1 MKARRAKRLLHDVLV
16 VHAALWV
23 VYFLHALFGPPTSP
37 SDRDWFALRE
47 VARSFVGGDWTS
59 LYAERVLSAGTQ
71 FFRYPPFVLYLIAP
85 LAVVPPMIAY
95 ALVCVTQVAAAVFG
109 LLLLFRIR
117 KPAEPRLNFVAV
129 FGSAAMVHVIVS
141 GQNSAVLALV
151 IAAAGFC
158 WASGRVALAGA
169 CIGLLACKP
178 NWLPVFGAFVL
189 WRGGLRAGAAT
200 VLTAA
205 ALVLST
211 YPMGAGVW
219 QDFLGMTLRAGE
231 ISTGYAAYKEITL
244 LALVKSVLG
253 WGFLTKSV
261 WLLGLGVLT
270 ALVIQAI
277 RDARSLGRS
286 LALITL
292 LAVVANPYASF
303 YDGLVLIVPGT
314 LWLAHRDEYPAR
326 AWWMLGAWI
335 GAYWFWDMAVFY
347 YGAFVPALGTP
358 RLSAGG
364 LLLSGW
370 LVTEALARPPAA
382 VEEQVADSP
391 LERHD
396 RYAVE
401 FDVADAAKAY
411 GLTR

>member
-1 MKARRAKRLLHDVLV
+1 MKARTAKRVLHDVLV

-37 SDRDWFALRE
+37 VDRDWFALRE
-47 VARSFVGGDWTS
+47 VARSFIGGDWAS
-59 LYAERVLSAGTQ
+59 LYADRVLSSGTQ

-85 LAVVPPMIAY
+85 LGVVPPMIAY
-95 ALVCVTQVAAAVFG
+95 ALVCVIQIAAAVFA

-117 KPAEPRLNFVAV
+117 KPTEPRLNFVGV
-129 FGSAAMVHVIVS
+129 FGSAAMCHVIVS

-151 IAAAGFC
+151 IAAAGVC
-158 WASGRVALAGA
+158 LASGRVALAGA
-169 CIGLLACKP
+169 CIGLLVCKP

-205 ALVLST
+205 ALALST
-211 YPMGAGVW
+211 YPLGAGVW
-219 QDFLGMTLRAGE
+219 QEFIGMTLRAGE

-244 LALVKSVLG
+244 LALVKSVFG

-261 WLLGLGVLT
+261 WVLCLGVLT
-270 ALVIQAI
+270 GLAIQAI
-277 RDARSLGRS
+277 RGARSPGRS

-314 LWLAHRDEYPAR
+314 VWLAHRDEYSSR
-326 AWWMLGAWI
+326 TWWMVGAWI

-347 YGAFVPALGTP
+347 YGAFVPALGAP

-364 LLLSGW
+364 LLLTGW

-382 VEEQVADSP
+382 DEEPLPDGP
-391 LERHD
+391 LERLEQDHVP
-396 RYAVE
+396 A
-401 FDVADAAKAY
+401 
-411 GLTR
+411 L

>member
-1 MKARRAKRLLHDVLV
+1 MKASTAKRLLHDVLA

-23 VYFLHALFGPPTSP
+23 VYLLHALFGPPTS
-37 SDRDWFALRE
+37 SIERDWYALRE
-47 VARSFVGGDWTS
+47 VARSFVGGDWAS
-59 LYAERVLSAGTQ
+59 LYADRVLSSGTQ

-85 LAVVPPMIAY
+85 LGVVPPTIAY
-95 ALVCVTQVAAAVFG
+95 ALVCVVQVAAAVFA
-109 LLLLFRIR
+109 LLLLHRIR

-129 FGSAAMVHVIVS
+129 FGSAAMIHVILS

-151 IAAAGFC
+151 IAAAGVF

-178 NWLPVFGAFVL
+178 NWLPVFVAFVL

-200 VLTAA
+200 AFTVA
-205 ALVLST
+205 ALALST

-219 QDFLGMTLRAGE
+219 QEFLGMTLRASE

-244 LALVKSVLG
+244 LALLKSVF
-253 WGFLTKSV
+253 GFGMLTKTV
-261 WLLGLGVLT
+261 WLLGLGVLA
-270 ALVIQAI
+270 ALVIRAI
-277 RDARSLGRS
+277 RGTRSPGRS

-314 LWLAHRDEYPAR
+314 IWLAHRDEYPAH
-326 AWWMLGAWI
+326 AWLLIGAWI

-347 YGAFVPALGTP
+347 YGTFVPALGSP
-358 RLSAGG
+358 GLSAAGF
-364 LLLSGW
+364 LLSGW

-382 VEEQVADSP
+382 VAERVADAPS
-391 LERHD
+391 ERLD

-401 FDVADAAKAY
+401 FNVADAAEA
-411 GLTR
+411 

>member
-1 MKARRAKRLLHDVLV
+1 MKARTAKRVLHDVLV

-23 VYFLHALFGPPTSP
+23 VYFLHALFGPPSSP
-37 SDRDWFALRE
+37 IDRDWFALRE
-47 VARSFVGGDWTS
+47 VARSFVGGDWAH
-59 LYAERVLSAGTQ
+59 LYTDRVLSSGTQ

-85 LAVVPPMIAY
+85 LAVVPPMVAY
-95 ALVCVTQVAAAVFG
+95 ALVCLVQLAAAVFA

-117 KPAEPRLNFVAV
+117 KPTEPRLNFVAV

-151 IAAAGFC
+151 IAAAGVC

-200 VLTAA
+200 VLTAG
-205 ALVLST
+205 ALALST

-219 QDFLGMTLRAGE
+219 QEFLGMTLRAGE
-231 ISTGYAAYKEITL
+231 ISTGYSAYKEITF
-244 LALVKSVLG
+244 LALLKSVFG
-253 WGFLTKSV
+253 WGLLTKTV
-261 WLLGLGVLT
+261 WLLGLGALA
-270 ALVIQAI
+270 ALVFRAI
-277 RDARSLGRS
+277 RDTRSPGRS
-286 LALITL
+286 LALVTL

-314 LWLAHRDEYPAR
+314 VWLAHRDEYPPR
-326 AWWMLGAWI
+326 TWLMIGAWI

-347 YGAFVPALGTP
+347 YGTFVPALATP
-358 RLSAGG
+358 GLSAGG

-382 VEEQVADSP
+382 AVEQVPDGQ
-391 LERHD
+391 LERLEQDHA
-396 RYAVE
+396 RLQAVPI
-401 FDVADAAKAY
+401 DAL
-411 GLTR
+411 G

>member
-1 MKARRAKRLLHDVLV
+1 MKARTVKRVLHDVLV

-23 VYFLHALFGPPTSP
+23 VYFLHALFGPPASP
-37 SDRDWFALRE
+37 INRDWFGLRE
-47 VARSFVGGDWTS
+47 VARSFIGGDWTS
-59 LYAERVLSAGTQ
+59 LYADRVLSSGTQ

-95 ALVCVTQVAAAVFG
+95 ALVCVIQVAAAVFA
-109 LLLLFRIR
+109 LLLLYRIR
-117 KPAEPRLNFVAV
+117 KPTEPRLNFVAV

-158 WASGRVALAGA
+158 WASGRVTLAGA
-169 CIGLLACKP
+169 CVGLLACKP
-178 NWLPVFGAFVL
+178 NWLPVFGLFVL

-205 ALVLST
+205 ALALST

-219 QDFLGMTLRAGE
+219 QEFLGMTIRAGE
-231 ISTGYAAYKEITL
+231 ISTGYSAYKEITL
-244 LALVKSVLG
+244 LALFKSIFG
-253 WGFLTKSV
+253 WGFLTKGV
-261 WLLGLGVLT
+261 WVLCLGVLT
-270 ALVIQAI
+270 AVVIQAI

-303 YDGLVLIVPGT
+303 YDGFVLIVPGT
-314 LWLAHRDEYPAR
+314 LWLAHRDEYSAR
-326 AWWMLGAWI
+326 AWWIVGAWI
-335 GAYWFWDMAVFY
+335 AAYWFWDMAVFY
-347 YGAFVPALGTP
+347 YGAFVPALASP

-364 LLLSGW
+364 LLLSAW

-382 VEEQVADSP
+382 DEKQLPDGA
-391 LERHD
+391 LERLEQAH
-396 RYAVE
+396 VP
-401 FDVADAAKAY
+401 
-411 GLTR
+411 TP

>member
-1 MKARRAKRLLHDVLV
+1 MKARTAKRVLHDVLV

-37 SDRDWFALRE
+37 ADRDWFALRE
-47 VARSFVGGDWTS
+47 VARSFVGGDWAS
-59 LYAERVLSAGTQ
+59 LYADRVLPSGTQ

-85 LAVVPPMIAY
+85 LGVVPPMVAY
-95 ALVCVTQVAAAVFG
+95 ALVCAVQLVAAVCA

-117 KPAEPRLNFVAV
+117 RPAEPRLNFVAV

-151 IAAAGFC
+151 IAAAGVC

-169 CIGLLACKP
+169 FIGLLACKP
-178 NWLPVFGAFVL
+178 NWLPVFGAFVI

-200 VLTAA
+200 VLTAV

-211 YPMGAGVW
+211 YPLGAGVW
-219 QDFLGMTLRAGE
+219 QEFLGMTLRAGE
-231 ISTGYAAYKEITL
+231 ISTGYSAYKEITL
-244 LALVKSVLG
+244 LASVKSVLG
-253 WGFLTKSV
+253 WGLLTKSV

-270 ALVIQAI
+270 ALVIRAI
-277 RDARSLGRS
+277 RETRSLGRS
-286 LALITL
+286 LALVTL

-303 YDGLVLIVPGT
+303 YDGLVLVVPGT

-326 AWWMLGAWI
+326 TWWLISAWI
-335 GAYWFWDMAVFY
+335 GAYWVWDMAVFY
-347 YGAFVPALGTP
+347 YGAFVPALGSP
-358 RLSAGG
+358 GLSAGG

-382 VEEQVADSP
+382 AVEHVPDGP
-391 LERHD
+391 LERLEQDHA
-396 RYAVE
+396 RVQAVPI
-401 FDVADAAKAY
+401 DAL
-411 GLTR
+411 G